1 LQTADRWPNLTPHG
15 LQESMNSGHALII
28 GGSLGGLFAAHFLR
42 AAGWRV
48 DVFERSSEDLAGRGA
63 GLGTHAALARMLRR
77 LGIATDAELG
87 IHTRYYVWLDADG
100 KVACRLDNPRIMTAW
115 SWLYRPLKDALP
127 AQHYHPAKSFVAAEQ
142 DADGVTALF
151 ADGTR
156 ARGDLLVAADGPRST
171 VRPQVLRHVKPDY
184 AGYIAWRGLIAE
196 AEVGP
201 ADHDMLFESNAYCV
215 PDGELAIS
223 YPVPGRDGDL
233 RPGKRDY
240 NIVWYRPTDTAALAD
255 LNTDA
260 SGRRHETIPPPL
272 IRPDVIAAVKA
283 DARALL
289 APCIADGFARAA
301 QPIFQPIHDF
311 ASPQLVFGR
320 IALLGDAAFVARPH
334 VGAGVTKAG
343 LDAECLADALVGNS
357 SIEAALA
364 VYNDARQRSGTWAVS
379 RSRAFGACVSAE
391 VARSGLSAAE
401 SARRSERVFR
411 ENATLHIEVGEWAK
425 EAASSVYLPLKGGAP
440 GGLRP
445 PS

>member
-1 LQTADRWPNLTPHG
+1 MTT
-15 LQESMNSGHALII
+15 GHALII

-77 LGIATDAELG
+77 LGIGADTALG
-87 IHTRYYVWLDADG
+87 VATRYYVWLDVDG
-100 KVACRLDNPRIMTAW
+100 NIACKLDNPRVMTAW
-115 SWLYRPLKDALP
+115 AWLYRPLKDALP
-127 AQHYHPAKSFVAAEQ
+127 AQHYHPAKSFVRAEQ
-142 DADGVTALF
+142 DADGVTAIF

-171 VRPQVLRHVKPDY
+171 VRPQVLPHTRPEY
-184 AGYIAWRGLIAE
+184 AGYVAWRGLIAE
-196 AEVGP
+196 AEVAA
-201 ADHDMLFESNAYCV
+201 ADRALLFESNAYCI
-215 PDGELAIS
+215 PGGELSIS

-260 SGRRHETIPPPL
+260 SGRRHEQIPPPL

-289 APCIADGFARAA
+289 APCIAESFGRAA

-311 ASPQLVFGR
+311 ASPRLVFGR

-343 LDAECLADALVGNS
+343 LDAECLADALIDNT

-364 VYNDARQRSGTWAVS
+364 VYNDARQRSGIWAVS
-379 RSRAFGACVSAE
+379 RSREFGACVSAA
-391 VARSGLSAAE
+391 VLRSGMSAAQQ
-401 SARRSERVFR
+401 AARSERVFR
-411 ENATLHIEVGEWAK
+411 ENAMLHVEVGEWAK
-425 EAASSVYLPLKGGAP
+425 EAV
-440 GGLRP
+440 
-445 PS
+445 